1 MRCLRVLFALML
13 VIFLFILSPAKLLAE
28 PDIRLG
34 PVRAYPGLT
43 IKGDWTDN
51 YFLYKYGE
59 VEERDEWITT
69 ISPGLLLQLPMRR
82 HMLQLEYRA
91 DYFAHAEYTYADV
104 AEHFVGGFLNLD
116 FPGGLKIKAGHEYR
130 ITSYPPLWYIDP
142 EHRDP
147 RHKYRS
153 NKPNGTISY
162 RFADRYEV
170 AVSYYYQ
177 NARFKIARDQVDDYG
192 KHDVAFTLFY
202 RILPKTWILVEA
214 GYYRVSRP
222 RPFILE
228 PIITADRDSDNYR
241 AWLGLRWEP
250 GAKLVGTI
258 KGGYIAR
265 RYDEKGGGE
274 DEDNFGLRCELD
286 YHLTPYD
293 QITLTAF
300 REVLETYIT
309 TMASPYFGS
318 SYISSGFDLDLKH
331 RFTYKLS
338 GSLRAHYTNENY
350 HEAYLGMGEERMDN
364 RYIFGGSI
372 DYQIQDWLSCGLG
385 YHYLNNDCNYDWQ
398 EYDENRVMLY
408 LSATLPG
415 PTF

>member
-1 MRCLRVLFALML
+1 MRYLKVLFALML
-13 VIFLFILSPAKLLAE
+13 VILLFILSPVQLLAK

-43 IKGDWTDN
+43 IKGDYTDN
-51 YFLYKYGE
+51 YFLYE
-59 VEERDEWITT
+59 REERDEWITT
-69 ISPGLLLQLPMRR
+69 ITPELLLQLPMRR
-82 HMLQLEYRA
+82 HMLQLEYRT
-91 DYFAHAEYTYADV
+91 DYFAHAKYTYADV

-130 ITSYPPLWYIDP
+130 ITSYPPLYYSKDP
-142 EHRDP
+142 RLRDP

-170 AVSYYYQ
+170 EVSYYYQ
-177 NARFKIARDQVDDYG
+177 NAHFKIERDRVDDYG

-202 RILPKTWILVEA
+202 RILPKTWILAEA
-214 GYYRVSRP
+214 GYYRMNRP
-222 RPFILE
+222 TPLILK

-265 RYDEKGGGE
+265 RYDDKEGGK
-274 DEDNFGLRCELD
+274 DEDNFGLRCELE
-286 YHLTPYD
+286 YYLTPYD
-293 QITLTAF
+293 QITLTAS

-331 RFTYKLS
+331 RFTYKIS
-338 GSLRAHYTNENY
+338 GSLRAHYTNDNY
-350 HEAYLGMGEERMDN
+350 HEAYYLGGPERMDN

-385 YHYLNNDCNYDWQ
+385 YHYLNNDSNYDWQ

-408 LSATLPG
+408 ISASFPELKP
-415 PTF
+415 